1 MTNRS
6 EMALAE
12 FLDRCCARYA
22 KEPSYRTKLRRE
34 LEKPNIT
41 RDSRRTAA

>member
-6 EMALAE
+6 DMALAE

-22 KEPSYRTKLRRE
+22 KEPSYRGKLRRE
-34 LEKPNIT
+34 LDKKHDERT
-41 RDSRRTAA
+41 RRTGS

>member
-6 EMALAE
+6 DMALAE

-22 KEPSYRTKLRRE
+22 KEPAYRVKLRLE
-34 LEKPNIT
+34 LDKKHDART
-41 RDSRRTAA
+41 RRTAA